1 MTMADHDEAPA
12 GGKTPEAAGGET
24 PEAAG
29 GNTMQVDKELIREL
43 AALLEETGL
52 SEIEVSNQGRTIRV
66 ARGGNAAAPAPAAAA
81 EPRASAE
88 DLSNHPGAVTS
99 PMVGIVYVAPAPDAP
114 PFVKVG
120 DKVAAGQTVFIVE
133 AMKTMNPIPA
143 PRDGTVARILATPG
157 APVEFGEVL
166 MILD

>member
-1 MTMADHDEAPA
+1 MADHDEAPA
-12 GGKTPEAAGGET
+12 GGKATEVAGGKAMEV
-24 PEAAG
+24 AG
-29 GNTMQVDKELIREL
+29 GKAVEVDKELIREL

-66 ARGGNAAAPAPAAAA
+66 ARGGNAAAPAPAPAAAA